1 MHRSILRPCIICYSV
16 RPFCCQSSVR
26 QQGINLK
33 QVYRVVQVLLCS
45 TEEVSA
51 FQIFQQCLTVRLLLW
66 RRVQE
71 VTADVEWEDQEPAVQ
86 VHYHLLL
93 VFL

>member
-1 MHRSILRPCIICYSV
+1 MHRSILRPYIICYSV

-33 QVYRVVQVLLCS
+33 QAYGVLRELLCS

-51 FQIFQQCLTVRLLLW
+51 FQIFQQCLTVSLLLR

-71 VTADVEWEDQEPAVQ
+71 VTADVEWEDQEPAIQ

-93 VFL
+93 